1 MTDFPIILREGE
13 VHGEVYGITGA
24 FVGYVNDLIR
34 GGVQTKDLPGA
45 FLDLYALD
53 FYYWQVCN
61 GGHSQFVGN
70 AGARLQADLD
80 HAIRGAALIGMPD
93 LAQLMEDCRDWCDAN
108 LDERDR
114 QDGSANRASAL
125 DALDDRFFSQELM
138 DHEEAGFAAFVASQP
153 TLVRAW
159 LEEATRHSRFRS
171 RNRYCLASGAWLRA
185 YPGIRILPR
194 DEVSAAVAAI
204 VTAH

>member
-1 MTDFPIILREGE
+1 MTDFPIILCEGE

-93 LAQLMEDCRDWCDAN
+93 HMPPTACDSTSMLMAGN
-108 LDERDR
+108 VPPLKVPMAY
-114 QDGSANRASAL
+114 SAPRCC
-125 DALDDRFFSQELM
+125 LDDAIS
-138 DHEEAGFAAFVASQP
+138 A
-153 TLVRAW
+153 
-159 LEEATRHSRFRS
+159 ATR
-171 RNRYCLASGAWLRA
+171 LAS
-185 YPGIRILPR
+185 
-194 DEVSAAVAAI
+194 S
-204 VTAH
+204 

>member
-1 MTDFPIILREGE
+1 MTDFPIILREGD
-13 VHGEVYGITGA
+13 VHDEVYGITGA
-24 FVGYVNDLIR
+24 FVGFVNDLIR
-34 GGVQTKDLPGA
+34 GGVQAKDLPGA

-70 AGARLQADLD
+70 SGARLQADLD

-93 LAQLMEDCRDWCDAN
+93 LAQLLEDCRDWCDAN

-125 DALDDRFFSQELM
+125 NALDDRFFLQEFM
-138 DHEEAGFAAFVASQP
+138 DHDETGFAAFVASQP
-153 TLVRAW
+153 ASTRAW
-159 LEEATRHSRFRS
+159 LEEAARHSQFRA
-171 RNRYCLASGAWLRA
+171 RNRYCLASGAWLSA
-185 YPGIRILPR
+185 YPAIRILPA
-194 DEVSAAVAAI
+194 DEASAALATI
-204 VTAH
+204 ITGH